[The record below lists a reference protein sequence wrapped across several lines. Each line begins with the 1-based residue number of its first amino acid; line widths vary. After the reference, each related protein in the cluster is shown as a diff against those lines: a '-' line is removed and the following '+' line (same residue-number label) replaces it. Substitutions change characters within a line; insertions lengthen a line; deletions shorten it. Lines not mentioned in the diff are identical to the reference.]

1 MENKKENSSEN
12 KPTQSANAE
21 DSDSDSSSVLSMSL
35 ADLRLERERIDD
47 AIHQQ
52 ILARMRVEYCRHF
65 WYLRQ
70 IQSFNQ
76 RIQDGF
82 RRIRSFLESHGICD
96 EQVNEILDD
105 LENPSSD
112 KEQESNDTSER

>member
-1 MENKKENSSEN
+1 MENKKETPSESQPN
-12 KPTQSANAE
+12 QSATE
-21 DSDSDSSSVLSMSL
+21 DDSDSDSSSVLSMSL

-65 WYLRQ
+65 WYLQQ

-76 RIQDGF
+76 RIRDGF
-82 RRIRSFLESHGICD
+82 QRIRSFLESHGLCD
-96 EQVNEILDD
+96 EQVNEILND

-112 KEQESNDTSER
+112 EEQESNDTSER